1 MAHAR
6 PNEGPRRRAMEFDLE
21 WVVWVILIAW
31 AAIAWAEADLRETE
45 RQRRRQ

>member
-1 MAHAR
+1 MGDAI
-6 PNEGPRRRAMEFDLE
+6 
-21 WVVWVILIAW
+21 WVLTMILIAW